1 MNKIILLF
9 FIFLVSYTNSVKK
22 NPSKNVEEIKFD
34 LIKQKILIPVEINKK
49 IYQFCLDTGSKTGIS
64 NELREKL
71 IPEVIDTW
79 NINDGNNQN
88 QIIESVLIDS
98 LKIGNIQFKNVDALA
113 LGNNNVFK
121 CFGIDGWI
129 GSDLL
134 LDYIVQIDPKEKI
147 VRLTKD
153 IHSIPLDKSKEE
165 EMILIGN
172 QGSPYIWIHFDE
184 NDKPFKDF
192 VMVDTGMYGIY
203 DLSLDTYERLLK
215 NNKIYL
221 LAKSEGASTIS
232 AFGLGE
238 SSEQLLFH
246 YPRIRVNDFTF
257 KNYVNKVTL
266 ANNSRIGSKLLT
278 YGTMTF
284 DFINEK
290 FYFENQEKE
299 IDLNQKKTFF
309 STYLS

>member
-1 MNKIILLF
+1 M
-9 FIFLVSYTNSVKK
+9 
-22 NPSKNVEEIKFD
+22 
-34 LIKQKILIPVEINKK
+34 
-49 IYQFCLDTGSKTGIS
+49 
-64 NELREKL
+64 
-71 IPEVIDTW
+71 
-79 NINDGNNQN
+79 
-88 QIIESVLIDS
+88 
-98 LKIGNIQFKNVDALA
+98 
-113 LGNNNVFK
+113 GNNNVFK

-299 IDLNQKKTFF
+299 IDLNQKKPFF
-309 STYLS
+309 QPTYHNEKLIVGIVWDERLRDKIQFGDQILAVNGKDLTKIDFCDLVLGPSIFETTNSPVVKFKSSKDSIFSINLEQFNDEH